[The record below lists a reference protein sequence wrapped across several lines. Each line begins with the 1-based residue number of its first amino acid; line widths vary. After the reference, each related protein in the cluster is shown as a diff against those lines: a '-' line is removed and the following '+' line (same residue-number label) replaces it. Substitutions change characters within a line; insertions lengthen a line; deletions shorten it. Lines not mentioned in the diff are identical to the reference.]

1 MPPVDN
7 QGVLIGLSAVVVALH
22 DGEPMVLTTGSDAQA
37 GLPFGPFEP
46 SRDRTFELALRTF
59 VTAQTGFEL
68 GYVEQLY
75 TFGDRYRDPRERE
88 GGARGLS
95 TAYLALVREQ
105 VLPQTLPAQ
114 WSDWY
119 GFVPWED
126 WRNGR
131 PQLIDQSLGPQLQ
144 RWAGRDRRRRR
155 RVESPEISTF
165 HSLCVRILR
174 RHIDRLGY
182 PKQFAIYGT
191 LPNYQRVLAAGG
203 VSTPAEAA
211 IVAREFMVQAG
222 RPWVDEVYRRLDS
235 RIVIEWAAGDGDKVA
250 AGATV
255 AVLRGPARP
264 LLSGERTALNFLQVF
279 SATATTTARFVEA
292 VSGTRAKIL
301 DTRKTIP
308 GLRLAQKY
316 AVRCGGG
323 VNHRFGLYDAILIKE
338 NHILGAGGI
347 ATAVGEARRLH
358 PGVPVEVE
366 VESIDE
372 LRQGLQAGAERLL
385 LDNFSVEQLRE
396 AVAVN
401 RKDGDPPAVLEASGN
416 MSLSTVRT
424 VAETG
429 VDYISVGALTKN
441 IEAIDLS
448 MRFGSGM

>member
-1 MPPVDN
+1 MN
-7 QGVLIGLSAVVVALH
+7 ELQAEIEKNVALGIAE
-22 DGEPMVLTTGSDAQA
+22 DLGAGDLTA
-37 GLPFGPFEP
+37 
-46 SRDRTFELALRTF
+46 ALIEEKAT
-59 VTAQTGFEL
+59 
-68 GYVEQLY
+68 
-75 TFGDRYRDPRERE
+75 
-88 GGARGLS
+88 
-95 TAYLALVREQ
+95 
-105 VLPQTLPAQ
+105 
-114 WSDWY
+114 
-119 GFVPWED
+119 
-126 WRNGR
+126 
-131 PQLIDQSLGPQLQ
+131 
-144 RWAGRDRRRRR
+144 
-155 RVESPEISTF
+155 
-165 HSLCVRILR
+165 
-174 RHIDRLGY
+174 
-182 PKQFAIYGT
+182 
-191 LPNYQRVLAAGG
+191 
-203 VSTPAEAA
+203 AEAA

-264 LLSGERTALNFLQVF
+264 LLSGERTALNFLQVL

-441 IEAIDLS
+441 IDAIDLS
-448 MRFGSGM
+448 MRFGSRM